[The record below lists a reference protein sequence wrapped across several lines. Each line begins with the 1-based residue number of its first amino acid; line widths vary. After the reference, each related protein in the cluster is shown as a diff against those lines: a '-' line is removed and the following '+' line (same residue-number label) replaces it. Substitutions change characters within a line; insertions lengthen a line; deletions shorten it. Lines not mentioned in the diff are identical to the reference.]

1 MLHEPHC
8 NVQELKPSRKKL
20 SLESFVSD
28 AGFSFLTCRLL
39 QRTLRTSFVPAF
51 ERNKTSLEQRFFPLK
66 KVGSVLRVKRD
77 EQRRGREK
85 VGRMRGAIFSLMQR
99 SSVRYD
105 VSRAPR
111 RAFLKAQPA
120 TAARDDEKCTHDR
133 MRRVCI
139 SVQWTCSRG
148 KPDFPVAPIHVLWF
162 PRDACTPGCPL
173 LYYQTAGYRF
183 TSESSN
189 YLSAAIETR

>member
-1 MLHEPHC
+1 
-8 NVQELKPSRKKL
+8 
-20 SLESFVSD
+20 
-28 AGFSFLTCRLL
+28 
-39 QRTLRTSFVPAF
+39 
-51 ERNKTSLEQRFFPLK
+51 
-66 KVGSVLRVKRD
+66 
-77 EQRRGREK
+77 
-85 VGRMRGAIFSLMQR
+85 MRGAIFSLMQR

-189 YLSAAIETR
+189 YLSAAIETRYIYVLEHRLVGSRRNAPIALNKLDTVILQQR